1 MIIAPSVCSQMFVL
15 ISNEPPVCVFLGAM
29 VQGFVTALGHLA
41 TFLGKWLLSFW
52 HILNS
57 LAFLL

>member
-1 MIIAPSVCSQMFVL
+1 MFTYMFVL

-29 VQGFVTALGHLA
+29 VQEFVTALGHLA
-41 TFLGKWLLSFW
+41 TFLGKGLLSFW

-57 LAFLL
+57 FDFLL